1 MNINGI
7 GIVFNRGRGIKS
19 LENALNQGW
28 QKPAEAEGS
37 HSKGKKSLAYQVDL
51 QTISDRTLL
60 KKMRRADKLSKM
72 AVLSA
77 SDAIKDSGIENIHGK
92 KMGIIIATAFGAHVT
107 TFDFLNDILDYGEAN
122 VSPTTFS
129 NSVHNAAASYISSA
143 LNIQGPTLTVTQF
156 FFPFHYALQLA
167 QAWLNEK
174 RCDYVLV
181 GAVEQ
186 YGDVLGYIYDCKL
199 TPASD
204 GRIMPFNFNKSCHV
218 PGEGAV
224 CFLISKE
231 DSKNVFCEV
240 ESILINENSRYINSG
255 SQDMKIR
262 HSRSMLSGNPENI
275 GFRVKPGMTNTYLS
289 NCNNNIVQADINI
302 IDTDGLLPDESVYIS
317 SISPDIPTAS
327 YSPLFGSMMSGSAF
341 NCAAGALMLKNR
353 MMYSNPILN
362 NPHGLNIVDETK
374 NADIELIQCI
384 RYNCF
389 NEKAAIYLR
398 KK

>member
-1 MNINGI
+1 MNILGI
-7 GIVFNRGRGIKS
+7 GIVFNRGRGIES
-19 LENALNQGW
+19 LKNALNQGW
-28 QKPAEAEGS
+28 QKPDETEVS
-37 HSKGKKSLAYQVDL
+37 HSKGKKSLVYQVDL

-60 KKMRRADKLSKM
+60 KKMRRADKLSRM

-77 SDAIKDSGIENIHGK
+77 SDAIKDSRIQNIHEK

-143 LNIQGPTLTVTQF
+143 LNIQCPTLTVTQF

-167 QAWLNEK
+167 KAWLNEK

-204 GRIMPFNFNKSCHV
+204 GRIMPFNFNKTCHV

-224 CFLISKE
+224 CILISKE
-231 DSKNVFCEV
+231 NSENIYCKIQDVCFG
-240 ESILINENSRYINSG
+240 NENKYDTSVN
-255 SQDMKIR
+255 
-262 HSRSMLSGNPENI
+262 L
-275 GFRVKPGMTNTYLS
+275 
-289 NCNNNIVQADINI
+289 NI
-302 IDTDGLLPDESVYIS
+302 IDTDGLLPDESVYMS
-317 SISPDIPTAS
+317 SISSSIPTAS

-341 NCAAGALMLKNR
+341 NCAAGALILKNR
-353 MMYSNPILN
+353 VMYSNPIKN
-362 NPHGLNIVDETK
+362 NPHGLNIVEETK
-374 NADIELIQCI
+374 DSNIELIQCI

-389 NEKAAIYLR
+389 KEKAAIYLAKQKTIFIR
-398 KK
+398 DCEVQRQ